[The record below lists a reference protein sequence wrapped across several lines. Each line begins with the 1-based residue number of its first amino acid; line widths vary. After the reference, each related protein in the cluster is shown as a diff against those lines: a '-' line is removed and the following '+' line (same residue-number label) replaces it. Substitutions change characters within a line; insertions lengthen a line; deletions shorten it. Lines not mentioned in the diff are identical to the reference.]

1 MTLTEIKEAMSE
13 GKTVCWSNDRYTVK
27 PGADG
32 DLVIHC
38 ATDYHQIGLT
48 WRDGV
53 TLNGREEDFYIKG
66 ERSAS

>member
-1 MTLTEIKEAMSE
+1 MTLAEIKEAIAE
-13 GKTVCWSNDRYTVK
+13 GKTVCWSNDQYTIK
-27 PGADG
+27 HGADG

-38 ATDYHQIGLT
+38 ATNYHRIGLT

-66 ERSAS
+66 ERRA

>member
-1 MTLTEIKEAMSE
+1 MTLAEIKEAIAE
-13 GKTVCWSNDRYTVK
+13 GKTVCWSNDRYTIK
-27 PGADG
+27 HGADG

-38 ATDYHQIGLT
+38 ATNYHRIGLT

-66 ERSAS
+66 GARA

>member
-1 MTLTEIKEAMSE
+1 MTLTEIKEAIAK
-13 GKTVCWSNDRYTVK
+13 GKTVCWSNDRYTIK
-27 PGADG
+27 HGADG

-38 ATDYHQIGLT
+38 ATNYHQIGLT

-66 ERSAS
+66 GARA

>member
-1 MTLTEIKEAMSE
+1 M
-13 GKTVCWSNDRYTVK
+13 CWSNDRYTIK
-27 PGADG
+27 HGADG

-38 ATDYHQIGLT
+38 ATNYHQIGLT

-66 ERSAS
+66 ERKA

>member
-13 GKTVCWSNDRYTVK
+13 GKTVYWSNDRYTIK
-27 PGADG
+27 HGADG
-32 DLVIHC
+32 DLVIYC
-38 ATDYHQIGLT
+38 ATNYHQIGLT

-66 ERSAS
+66 GARA